1 MNFGR
6 MIKIKLDK
14 VSKDEYPVAVAI
26 NDRYIVFERQY
37 LEIEEEK
44 AI

>member
-14 VSKDEYPVAVAI
+14 IGKDEYPVAVAI
-26 NDRYIVFERQY
+26 NDKYIVFERQY
-37 LEIEEEK
+37 LQIEEEK
-44 AI
+44 TM